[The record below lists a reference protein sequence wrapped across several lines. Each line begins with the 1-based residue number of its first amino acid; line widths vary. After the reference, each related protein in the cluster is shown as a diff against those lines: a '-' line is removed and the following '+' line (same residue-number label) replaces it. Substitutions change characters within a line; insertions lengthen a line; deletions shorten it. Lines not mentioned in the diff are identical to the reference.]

1 MRIIYSVILPAIFL
15 SVIHSHLAFSQS
27 LPTGQE
33 VQYNPITTAV
43 PFLTITPDSRHGA
56 MGDAGVATS
65 PDANAQ
71 HWNASKFAFVKDKF
85 GFALSYTP
93 WLRQLVN
100 DINLAYL
107 SGYYQ
112 LDNLQTIG
120 ASLRYFSMGD
130 ILLTDQNG
138 TSLANVSPNEF
149 ALDFSYAR
157 KLSDKFSGG
166 VALRYIRS
174 DLSGG
179 IGPETYSPAHT
190 FATDVSFYYNH
201 NFGKSDNDQSI
212 SAGINLSNIGGKVS
226 YDDGQNKEFLPA
238 NMRLGTSYSKQ
249 LDNFNAL
256 TFSFDLNKLMVPT
269 PQINSE
275 SDGGAGGIVLPD
287 NNSNVSV
294 ISSIFSS
301 FSDAPG
307 GFKEEMQEINFSTG
321 IEYWYN
327 RQFAIRGGYFYE
339 SEYKGNR
346 KFFSTGLGL
355 KMNICSIDF
364 SYLIPIHQNNPLA
377 NTVRFTLLFD
387 VQSFARRK
395 EEIKEQ

>member
-1 MRIIYSVILPAIFL
+1 MRIIYFVILLAIYLSGQPAFC
-15 SVIHSHLAFSQS
+15 QS

-65 PDANAQ
+65 ADANAQ
-71 HWNASKFAFVKDKF
+71 HWNASKFAFVQDKF

-112 LDNLQTIG
+112 IDQYQTVG

-138 TSLANVSPNEF
+138 SSLANVSPNEF
-149 ALDFSYAR
+149 AFDFSYAR
-157 KLSDKFSGG
+157 KLSDNFSGG

-179 IGPETYSPAHT
+179 IGAESYTPAHT
-190 FATDVSFYYNH
+190 FATDVSFYYKH

-212 SAGINLSNIGGKVS
+212 SAGINLSNIGGKIS

-249 LDNFNAL
+249 IDNYNFISL
-256 TFSFDLNKLMVPT
+256 SFDINKLMVPT
-269 PQINSE
+269 PQINANAENS
-275 SDGGAGGIVLPD
+275 SGGIVLPD
-287 NNSNVSV
+287 NSSNRSV

-307 GFKEEMQEINFSTG
+307 GLKEEMQEINFSTG
-321 IEYWYN
+321 VEYWYN
-327 RQFAIRGGYFYE
+327 RQFAIRAGYFHE

-346 KFFSTGLGL
+346 KFFSTGLGV

-387 VQSFARRK
+387 VQSFARN
-395 EEIKEQ
+395 KEQ